1 MRKMLVADD
10 TEINKSILYDIFASQ
25 YELIQTESSEAA
37 FRILTGQYKDISV
50 VLINE
55 GIASRFSS
63 DSVKTLSA
71 LKVFD
76 NIPVILI
83 LDGENSHIKHNSLQM
98 PFCDVIS
105 SPVNPYIAKRRVAN
119 MAELFSHKNELEQLV
134 NEQTKKILE
143 QNERLKTQQKK
154 INTIN
159 NDMLDTLST
168 VIEYRDV
175 ESGRHIHRIRKFTEL
190 LLRVLAKKYPKYNL
204 TEEKIELITSASSIH
219 DIGKIAIP
227 DSILLSPCRLTYDE
241 FRVMKQH
248 TIKGC
253 EILEQLD
260 AVEKNEYYSYCYDIC
275 RYHHEKWD
283 GLGYPDRLVGDQ
295 IPIWAQVVSVAD
307 CYDALTSERPYKTA
321 FSHEQAVDM
330 IRTGACGAF
339 SDEMMECFGAVLPQ
353 FKALA
358 VEYADA
364 NHIYRSIS
372 GHSHQNYVS
381 DTMEDHTRDIY
392 LKMDRNDLIDTIE
405 HQKKIMNENKKRDRE
420 ILYRACDYFFEFDIV
435 FDMMHERK
443 GSIKDICGY
452 IPKNYEEAVNV
463 LSECCK
469 ESYRS
474 RFSRTFRL
482 QNIKDAADNECEN
495 VVLECLM
502 DIGSGEYSSVR
513 CSMIPITED
522 EKLVKVF
529 LVMSELHESTV
540 NSSKMSEQDS
550 VTGLWNYSGIKR
562 EVDDYISF
570 TGKNGC
576 HSLILIDIDD
586 FKKLNRQTDYKFGN
600 DVLCDISELL
610 KQQINYGNMLAR
622 IEDDNFIVFVNDCPD
637 GEKRAEIAEDIF
649 RCLHKSY
656 ELDGSGEKIS
666 VSATM
671 GIATYPNDG
680 ADFDELFG
688 NASRAVDIAKLNGKN
703 MYLFYNRKMS
713 ENWELKKYDTDMKV
727 NDDSVELID
736 KKKYFIP
743 VVDSSSGMILSY
755 DMLELHSSYLGMN
768 ESMTDNDGLDGN
780 VTALSLSSLNRLF
793 AEIYSFEQDDI
804 SLPEINM
811 FTMFEG
817 KDSGNVIDAIKRMLE
832 KYPINTENICIMIS
846 HTMISS
852 MTVNEITGFVSVM
865 KSIGFKVGIY
875 NVGISSIS
883 MNCFIEKLFDR
894 AAFAGSFLQAV
905 SDGIYNMN
913 VLSELINYFAE
924 AGAFSVL
931 PGGIGE
937 EFTDMLR
944 VHTEIS
950 FGIHRKEFI
959 PSEDMKIQMKASAVV
974 SGYPILSHE
983 HTAIIPSDRMYD
995 EILIQTRS
1003 FVLEWMPRFDNIKLS
1018 DSFEKLYGYF
1028 PATEDFVRNIK
1039 NQAFVHAGDIAKFL
1053 EKMNK
1058 ARSDKT
1064 DSEAFI
1070 RIYRKTDDSYVWNRV
1085 HFVIIRNAAQVPVK
1099 IIAVFTDISYERDSI
1114 IDDKKRDRTDFITN
1128 LYNKRATENKIKSY
1142 IYDEGSASG
1151 HAFILA
1157 EICGFELIERNLGTV
1172 FANAVLK
1179 EIAENIRELFR
1190 DSDIIGR
1197 SSGNRFIVLIKGMT
1211 SRDKISEKAEQICKI
1226 ISNKY
1231 QSETGDIAIN
1241 GKAGISVFPTDGSTY
1256 DELYSEAMKALY
1268 YAKHSIKHNACFAS
1282 ETPSSTR
1289 YLHP

>member
-1 MRKMLVADD
+1 MRKMLVADN
-10 TEINKSILYDIFASQ
+10 TEINRSILYGIFASQ
-25 YELIQTESSEAA
+25 YELIQTESSETA
-37 FRILTGQYKDISV
+37 FRLLTENYKDISV

-55 GIASRFSS
+55 SIASRLSS

-76 NIPVILI
+76 NVPVIVI
-83 LDGENSHIKHNSLQM
+83 LNSESNYIKQNSLPM
-98 PFCDVIS
+98 PFCDVIA

-119 MAELFSHKNELEQLV
+119 MVELFSNKNELEQLV
-134 NEQTKKILE
+134 NDQTKKILE

-190 LLRVLAKKYPKYNL
+190 LLRVLAKKYPKYNM

-227 DSILLSPCRLTYDE
+227 DSILLSPRRLTYDE
-241 FRVMKQH
+241 FRIMKQH
-248 TIKGC
+248 TVKGC

-260 AVEKNEYYSYCYDIC
+260 AVEKNEYYGYCYDIC

-283 GLGYPDRLVGDQ
+283 GLGYPDGLVGDQ

-339 SDEMMECFGAVLPQ
+339 SDEMMECFGAVLPK

-364 NHIYRSIS
+364 NHADRS
-372 GHSHQNYVS
+372 VS
-381 DTMEDHTRDIY
+381 DHNHQSYSGEAMEDHTRDIY
-392 LKMDRNDLIDTIE
+392 MKMDRNALIDTIE
-405 HQKKIMNENKKRDRE
+405 HQKKIMSESQKRDRD
-420 ILYRACDYFFEFDIV
+420 ILYRACDYVFEFDTG

-452 IPKNYEEAVNV
+452 IPKNYEEAINV
-463 LSECCK
+463 LSECCPENYK
-469 ESYRS
+469 N
-474 RFSRTFRL
+474 RFVMTFRL
-482 QNIKDAADNECEN
+482 QSIQEAADNDCESVVFECQ
-495 VVLECLM
+495 M
-502 DIGSGEYSSVR
+502 DLGRGEFSSVR

-522 EKLVKVF
+522 DKLVRIF
-529 LVMSELHESTV
+529 LVMSELNESVV
-540 NSSKMSEQDS
+540 NSSMMSDQDS

-562 EVDDYISF
+562 EVDDYISY
-570 TGKNGC
+570 TGKNGY
-576 HSLILIDIDD
+576 HSMILIDIDD

-622 IEDDNFIVFVNDCPD
+622 IEDDNFIVFINDCPD
-637 GEKRAEIAEDIF
+637 NEKRVELIEDIF
-649 RCLHKSY
+649 RCLHKNY
-656 ELDGSGEKIS
+656 DFNNNGEVIT

-671 GIATYPNDG
+671 GIASYPNDG
-680 ADFDELFG
+680 TSFDELFG
-688 NASRAVDIAKLNGKN
+688 NASKAVDIAKLNGKN
-703 MYLFYNRKMS
+703 MYLFYNKKMC
-713 ENWELKKYDTDMKV
+713 ENWDLKKYDSEIKV

-755 DMLELHSSYLGMN
+755 DMLELHSNYLGIN
-768 ESMTDNDGLDGN
+768 DTLTADNNIDGN
-780 VTALSLSSLNRLF
+780 LTAFSLSSLNRLF
-793 AEIYSFEQDDI
+793 AEIYSFEQENI
-804 SLPEINM
+804 SLPEVNM

-817 KDSGNVIDAIKRMLE
+817 KDSDAVLAAIKEMMT
-832 KYPINTENICIMIS
+832 KYPINTGNICIMVS
-846 HTMISS
+846 HAMISGMS
-852 MTVNEITGFVSVM
+852 INELTGFVSVLRDM
-865 KSIGFKVGIY
+865 GFKAGVY
-875 NVGISSIS
+875 NVGTSSIS
-883 MNCFIEKLFDR
+883 VSCFIENLFDR
-894 AAFAGSFLQAV
+894 AAFDGSFLHAV
-905 SDGIYNMN
+905 SDGIYNIN
-913 VLSELINYFAE
+913 VLSELIKCFAGL
-924 AGAFSVL
+924 GAFSVL
-931 PGGIGE
+931 PGGIDE
-937 EFTDMLR
+937 EFIDILR
-944 VHTEIS
+944 ANTGVP

-959 PSEDMKIQMKASAVV
+959 SSEDMKIQMKASSVD
-974 SGYPILSHE
+974 SGYPVLNHE
-983 HTAIIPSDRMYD
+983 HTSLIPNEKMYD
-995 EILIQTRS
+995 EILIQTKS
-1003 FVLEWMPRFDNIKLS
+1003 FVLEWMPRFDNIKLT
-1018 DSFEKLYGYF
+1018 DSFEKMYGYV

-1039 NQAFVHAGDIAKFL
+1039 NQLFIHSGDIAKLL

-1070 RIYRKTDDSYVWNRV
+1070 RVYRKTDGAYVWNRV
-1085 HFVIIRNAAQVPVK
+1085 HFVIMRNAAQVPVK
-1099 IIAVFTDISYERDSI
+1099 IIAVFTDISYERDSV
-1114 IDDKKRDRTDFITN
+1114 IDDNKRERTDFITN

-1142 IYDEGSASG
+1142 LYDEGSVSG
-1151 HAFILA
+1151 HAFILS

-1179 EIAENIRELFR
+1179 EVAENIRELFR

-1211 SRDKISEKAEQICKI
+1211 SRDKILEKAEQICKT

-1231 QSETGDIAIN
+1231 QSETGDIAIY
-1241 GKAGISVFPTDGSTY
+1241 GKAGISVFPSNGSTY

-1268 YAKHSIKHNACFAS
+1268 YAKHNIKHNACFAS
-1282 ETPSSTR
+1282 ETPSSTK
-1289 YLHP
+1289 YLHS